1 MILIDEIIDGIV
13 SFIRC
18 FWPLEENLELELLVK
33 NCVAPIQITESR
45 ALQWHSRGTFD
56 AFGRRL
62 HRRYN
67 RILKRAN
74 LSNQSIQNNPSSI
87 IISNSIKERIPKLG
101 MIQQEIYIKNQAL
114 KTLFYSWRP
123 VTTSSLL
130 CSNSIKERIPKFLYV
145 QEGGQLKLHCKPQ
158 PPNLLEYKSFHV
170 NSSFA
175 LSVLLEW
182 RIQ

>member
-1 MILIDEIIDGIV
+1 
-13 SFIRC
+13 
-18 FWPLEENLELELLVK
+18 
-33 NCVAPIQITESR
+33 
-45 ALQWHSRGTFD
+45 
-56 AFGRRL
+56 
-62 HRRYN
+62 
-67 RILKRAN
+67 

-145 QEGGQLKLHCKPQ
+145 QEGGKP
-158 PPNLLEYKSFHV
+158 
-170 NSSFA
+170 
-175 LSVLLEW
+175 
-182 RIQ
+182 